1 MSIGFF
7 DLPYGTDNPVDR
19 PYISKRFD
27 SDQTNFLGGMQ
38 RVSAESYEPDI
49 FKGTKRR
56 FKAYVLRIDSKQQE
70 KGKKGL
76 YVKVRAWC
84 PETHPSLKAFKPES
98 FEDHINIDKFPLYR
112 AVQTSTPAP
121 NPGEEIWVK
130 YLNFEN
136 LQGLRYLE
144 PVNEKEHLTNL
155 IQSVAPAGAFSRYPC
170 ADLSSNA
177 LPGGDAS
184 GATKTFPGA
193 NVKLNKVVIIGTS
206 MVGQDADG
214 RGMMGKALNN
224 LLQDMGASQVVQ
236 IGVAGSVL
244 KQWVTGDFAK
254 KKTKANSSGLSI
266 ASIAQEKPNVFFVAL
281 GGNDRSTSVSQ
292 FLDYARQVMN
302 TLSPDKSIPIVWMG
316 HTHTNQRAQPEKIRE
331 RYKALADTLPS
342 EYPNLLMV
350 YPNTQPLVDIYVK
363 AGGSWHPSE
372 GVHKQFFK
380 AVMPRV
386 TAFLGIQEKQQKPEQ
401 TDPITPKSP
410 AQTPTGAPVSPPAAP
425 AGCSTVGTIGSGIGG
440 PGGYRPGDVDI
451 SANELSQYGPFA
463 VISTP
468 GFGKAPPKRYQLTKE
483 DVMWAARM
491 CQHEAHRGD
500 LIDANLVLWSMTNL
514 FALQGNRFNSSKT
527 EFPTFTRLALAY
539 SQPINP
545 IWRRNGKK
553 CKPGAASHD
562 HDRCSERRLQTREK
576 AATETFSELKARSPD
591 KMKVV
596 IEWATGRSR
605 PAVPKTTGF
614 ARQRLT
620 QREAAKTGASIPA
633 AARRGNWHL
642 SDKWIHDA
650 PDDIVQMNPPGGT
663 VS

>member
-1 MSIGFF
+1 MSIIFF
-7 DLPYGTDNPVDR
+7 DLPYGADNPVDR
-19 PYISKRFD
+19 PYISKRYD
-27 SDQTNFLGGMQ
+27 SDQASFLSEMQ
-38 RVSAESYEPDI
+38 KLTADGYEADV
-49 FKGTKRR
+49 FEGTKRR
-56 FKAYVLRIDSKQQE
+56 FKAYVLRVDTKQQE
-70 KGKKGL
+70 HGKSGT
-76 YVKVRAWC
+76 YVSVRAWC
-84 PETHPSLKAFKPES
+84 PETHPSLRAFKPQS
-98 FEDHINIDKFPLYR
+98 YEDHQNIDKFPLYR

-121 NPGEEIWVK
+121 NPGEEVWVK

-136 LQGLRYLE
+136 LQGARYLE
-144 PVNEKEHLTNL
+144 PVNEREHLVNL
-155 IQSVAPAGAFSRYPC
+155 IQSTTPAGAFASHPC
-170 ADLSSNA
+170 AALSTNA
-177 LPGGDAS
+177 IPAGDTS
-184 GATKTFPGA
+184 GARKTFPGGD
-193 NVKLNKVVIIGTS
+193 VKLNKVVIIGTS

-224 LLQDMGASQVVQ
+224 LLQEMGAGQVVQ

-244 KQWVTGDFAK
+244 RQWITGDFAS

-266 ASIAQEKPNVFFVAL
+266 ASVAQERPNVFFVAL
-281 GGNDRSTSVSQ
+281 GGNDRATSVSQ

-331 RYKALADTLPS
+331 RYRALATTLPS
-342 EYPNLLMV
+342 EYPNLLMI
-350 YPNTQPLVDIYVK
+350 YPDNQSLIDIYIK
-363 AGGSWHPSE
+363 AGGKWHPSE
-372 GVHKQFFK
+372 TVHKQFFK
-380 AVMPRV
+380 AVISRI
-386 TAFLGIQEKQQKPEQ
+386 TSFLGIQEKQQKPEQ

-425 AGCSTVGTIGSGIGG
+425 AGCSTVGTVGSGIGG
-440 PGGYRPGDVDI
+440 TGGYSPGDIDI
-451 SANELSQYGPFA
+451 AANELSQYGPFA

-491 CQHEAHRGD
+491 CQFETNPGD

-527 EFPTFTRLALAY
+527 EFPTFARLIQAY

-545 IWRRNGKK
+545 IWRRDGRKCRPGGKYHGQE
-553 CKPGAASHD
+553 P
-562 HDRCSERRLQTREK
+562 CSEKRLRRRDSH
-576 AATETFSELKARSPD
+576 ATITFSQLKAKSPD
-591 KMKVV
+591 KMKVL

-614 ARQRLT
+614 ARPRLT
-620 QREAAKTGASIPA
+620 RGEAARTGASIPA
-633 AARRGNWHL
+633 GARRENWHL
-642 SDKWIHDA
+642 SDKWVQDA
-650 PDDIVQMNPPGGT
+650 PDDIVQMNPPGGA